1 MFPLLSDKNPTGTKG
16 GTIPPEIEYIR
27 SQCVSDFLISIR
39 FVQVIQDA
47 SWDVFMNFRK
57 AARAANSV
65 QAPAIFGV

>member
-1 MFPLLSDKNPTGTKG
+1 VLPLLSDKNLTGTKG
-16 GTIPPEIEYIR
+16 GTIPREIEYIR
-27 SQCVSDFLISIR
+27 SQCVSDFLMFIR

-47 SWDVFMNFRK
+47 SRDVFMVFRK